1 MTHYI
6 LYLGNSTK
14 YYADSIW
21 HCFCTA
27 QTVPIPTSVLYLE
40 IQGNEDDKN
49 IELIFENF
57 SKPACLVTAIKV
69 IFKHRKHGQYSST
82 IKVGKYSVKL
92 QNISY
97 KLNGYG
103 PMNRAHWTTG
113 RTKSNKTT

>member
-1 MTHYI
+1 M
-6 LYLGNSTK
+6 
-14 YYADSIW
+14 
-21 HCFCTA
+21 
-27 QTVPIPTSVLYLE
+27 
-40 IQGNEDDKN
+40 QGNEDDKN